1 MGGRVPVRALVVVAL
16 LGAAAALAA
25 AAAPGREDFER
36 GRRLVED
43 NCGDC
48 MGGTRQGLE
57 DGVAALRRA
66 FDTGYSEPA
75 AVYRLLADAYATL
88 AYAHAKTDPNALPRF
103 GGSWPSVRATPTRT
117 SPWPRSSKS
126 AAGGPRRSSRWSR
139 PWPPPAPAPS
149 TSIAGASPR
158 CAARRASAATPF
170 AGAPCAARRS
180 SSRSATVS
188 CSGSPPTPGAGR
200 SA

>member
-66 FDTGYSEPA
+66 FDAGYSEPA

-88 AYAHAKTDPNALPRF
+88 AYAYARTDPNALPRF
-103 GGSWPSVRATPTRT
+103 EALRREVLQRLAALTPDD
-117 SPWPRSSKS
+117 PWPCYELAVIEPDRD
-126 AAGGPRRSSRWSR
+126 
-139 PWPPPAPAPS
+139 PAS
-149 TSIAGASPR
+149 
-158 CAARRASAATPF
+158 ARRA
-170 AGAPCAARRS
+170 
-180 SSRSATVS
+180 
-188 CSGSPPTPGAGR
+188 
-200 SA
+200 